1 MIDGIWWLVILIVVI
16 LALWLV
22 AKRRGSD
29 EKNKKSAPKVN
40 PALQKTAR
48 LIEQSFADYRVTQ
61 KPNHLIVSKSGQK
74 IAMITLDKKV
84 AAGQRKLG
92 DALVLNYHKS
102 PSREQLMADF
112 ARNNE

>member
-16 LALWLV
+16 IALWLV
-22 AKRRGSD
+22 AKRRGD
-29 EKNKKSAPKVN
+29 DKNETLEPKTN

-48 LIEQSFADYRVTQ
+48 LIEQSFAEFRVTQ

-74 IAMITLDKKV
+74 IAMITMDKKV

-92 DALVLNYHKS
+92 DALVLNYHKT
-102 PSREQLMADF
+102 PSAHELTRDLT
-112 ARNNE
+112 

>member
-16 LALWLV
+16 IALWLV
-22 AKRRGSD
+22 AKRRGD
-29 EKNKKSAPKVN
+29 DKNETLEPNPN

-48 LIEQSFADYRVTQ
+48 LIEQSFAEFRVTQ

-74 IAMITLDKKV
+74 IAMITMDKKV

-92 DALVLNYHKS
+92 DALVLNYHKT
-102 PSREQLMADF
+102 PSAHELTRDLT
-112 ARNNE
+112 

>member
-1 MIDGIWWLVILIVVI
+1 MIDGIWWLVILILVI
-16 LALWLV
+16 AALWLV
-22 AKRRGSD
+22 AKRRGD
-29 EKNKKSAPKVN
+29 DKNKTSKPKPN

-48 LIEQSFADYRVTQ
+48 LIEQSFADVRVTQ

-92 DALVLNYHKS
+92 DALVLNYHKI
-102 PSREQLMADF
+102 PSRDQLIADF
-112 ARNNE
+112 ARDNE

>member
-22 AKRRGSD
+22 AKRRGD
-29 EKNKKSAPKVN
+29 DKNKTSKPKPN

-48 LIEQSFADYRVTQ
+48 LIEQSFTDVRVTQ

-74 IAMITLDKKV
+74 IAMITIDKKV

-92 DALVLNYHKS
+92 DALVLNYHQV
-102 PSREQLMADF
+102 PSQSTLAHDLTLKPT
-112 ARNNE
+112 